1 MRKEMITLVCALTLF
16 GSATGALAGAY
27 GEAEQ
32 PEEMPAP
39 APAPASSTVTN
50 EEEDDYSSPAFYI
63 GAGGV
68 YAIELF
74 DSFGGSDFNG
84 NLAGYEAGNSNG
96 FNVRAG
102 YRVHRNVA
110 VEALYERYTEFDT
123 DPFGNV
129 KAWSASANAKVY
141 PIGGRW
147 QPYGLVGLG
156 YLGAEAHDNNPL
168 TGSPSDGG
176 FMMRFG
182 VGMDAN
188 ITENWQIGPEVAYVL
203 PFGDVEDLD
212 MVTISGGV
220 RYNFR

>member
-1 MRKEMITLVCALTLF
+1 MRKEMITLVCALSLF

-39 APAPASSTVTN
+39 APAPAAAVTYE
-50 EEEDDYSSPAFYI
+50 EEEDYAAPAFYL

-68 YAIELF
+68 FAIELF
-74 DSFGGSDFNG
+74 DNTGGFDF
-84 NLAGYEAGNSNG
+84 GNSNG

-110 VEALYERYTEFDT
+110 VEALYERYTEFDS
-123 DPFGNV
+123 DPFGNI

-141 PIGGRW
+141 PITGRW

-182 VGMDAN
+182 AGMDAN

-203 PFGDVEDLD
+203 PFGDVDDLD